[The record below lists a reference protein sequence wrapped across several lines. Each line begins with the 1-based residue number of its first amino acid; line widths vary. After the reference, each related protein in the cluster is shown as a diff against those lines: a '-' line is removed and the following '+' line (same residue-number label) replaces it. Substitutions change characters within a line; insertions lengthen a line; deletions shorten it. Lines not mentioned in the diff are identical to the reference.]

1 MDHQAFIFVSYS
13 HKNDSDLK
21 AVVDMLDQIHMQ
33 TWVDRSGL
41 AGGDRWREEIR
52 QAIQGCTLFLL
63 VATPQSLTSPEVQ
76 KEYLDAQ
83 EQHKDILLVTFNR
96 LHTIPDKLAK
106 YPVIHLP
113 NLKDTALYTLFYKL
127 YEFGV
132 YPMSSGRFDPYLVLT
147 LVFHQRASPQMAD

>member
-13 HKNDSDLK
+13 HKNAPDLN

-33 TWVDRSGL
+33 TWVDRSEL

-76 KEYLDAQ
+76 KEYLYAQ
-83 EQHKDILLVTFNR
+83 EQQKDILLVTFNR
-96 LHTIPDKLAK
+96 LPTNPDELPK
-106 YPVIHLP
+106 YPIIHLP
-113 NLKDTALYTLFYKL
+113 NLMDKALYTLFYKL
-127 YEFGV
+127 YELGV
-132 YPMSSGRFDPYLVLT
+132 YPTSSGGFDPYLVLT
-147 LVFHQRASPQMAD
+147 RVFHQHA